1 MQIIQVDVLKD
12 KQLSKKAKQ
21 VYLSAFPRSERLP
34 WWVLRLFSK
43 RRNIELCAYL
53 ADGAFCGLTYH
64 FLTDHGVMIMFFAV
78 DAKLRA
84 KGYGSAIL
92 SYLKQ
97 TYADKALLL
106 HVEPLDE
113 TDAPNYGER
122 VRRLAFY
129 KKNGFGE
136 TGWDVFEI
144 GGRFSILACG
154 TADIV
159 TEYRQAFKTF
169 SFGLWKVRLQKN
181 NTASKDAVL

>member
-1 MQIIQVDVLKD
+1 MQITHVDLSKD
-12 KQLSKKAKQ
+12 KRLSKQAKQ

-53 ADGAFCGLTYH
+53 ADGVFCGLTYH

-113 TDAPNYGER
+113 ANAPNYGER

-129 KKNGFGE
+129 KKNGFCE

-144 GGRFSILACG
+144 GGRFSILASG
-154 TADIV
+154 NADIV
-159 TEYRQAFKTF
+159 SEYRQAFRAF
-169 SFGLWKVRLQKN
+169 SFGLWRVRLQKN
-181 NTASKDAVL
+181 NTGSSDAIL